1 MSLNKFMNL
10 KKSMKMI
17 NFMNLKSLH
26 ITIENHEI
34 DNFIKNSLWFRKKIA
49 KNSQNLRKGS

>member
-17 NFMNLKSLH
+17 NFMNLKKSMKMINFMNLKILH
-26 ITIENHEI
+26 ITKENHEI
-34 DNFIKNSLWFRKKIA
+34 ENFIN
-49 KNSQNLRKGS
+49 